1 MIYNIVENQ
10 NTFVV
15 RVIALAPFCSCS
27 RSLCT
32 HSIALLRVVF
42 AFVSIQLRMC
52 KRQRERRET
61 EFLITRTAETRK
73 TRKYN
78 KVIQCDM
85 IMRLRNNANV

>member
-15 RVIALAPFCSCS
+15 RVIALATFCSCS

-52 KRQRERRET
+52 KRQRET

-85 IMRLRNNANV
+85 IMRLTNNANV